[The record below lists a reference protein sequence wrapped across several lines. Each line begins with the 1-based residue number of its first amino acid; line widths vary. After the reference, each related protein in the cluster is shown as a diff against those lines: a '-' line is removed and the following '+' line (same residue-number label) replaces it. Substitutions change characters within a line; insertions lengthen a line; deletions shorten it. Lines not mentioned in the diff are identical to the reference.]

1 MNLKPTRQTAIE
13 NLNTFIEENLEE
25 YSRLRNFDF
34 GPDKRSNTS
43 CLSPYITHGVINEK
57 EVISKSLEKFSFS
70 KNEKFIQEL
79 AWRDFWQQIWVS
91 KGSLINKDLKRPQ
104 EDIND
109 FKIRNVKLLSNRKKG
124 LKFSINLVGFDGTL
138 KLKSETL
145 IPNNL
150 FKIIDKMPMS
160 QKVNVL

>member
-1 MNLKPTRQTAIE
+1 MEIQNSHLKHYCYQDKEYIKSRNLYYK
-13 NLNTFIEENLEE
+13 
-25 YSRLRNFDF
+25 
-34 GPDKRSNTS
+34 
-43 CLSPYITHGVINEK
+43 H
-57 EVISKSLEKFSFS
+57 
-70 KNEKFIQEL
+70 
-79 AWRDFWQQIWVS
+79 
-91 KGSLINKDLKRPQ
+91 
-104 EDIND
+104 IND

-150 FKIIDKMPMS
+150 LKIIDKMPMS